1 MVSKKMSKRNYL
13 DFIFIALGAAIM
25 SIGIGVFLVDAK
37 VVPGGASGLAMAI
50 YYLSGNTIP
59 IGITIWVINVPLF
72 VWGFK
77 TLGKRFGQRTFYGF
91 TLNSFMIDFFR
102 GDVPGF
108 SWIRLQDSQA
118 IQDLYRHDFL
128 FMILIGAVLI
138 GLGLGIIFK
147 FNGTTGGSDIVAA
160 IMQKKYGMKP
170 GHSILLINIIVI
182 SLAGIVIEYMNLSP
196 DKPALSLTLYA
207 LFLLF
212 VSSKIIDIVIDG
224 FDYARAALIM
234 SDKYQEIGDAIN
246 KELNRGV
253 TAIKTRSIYRNTNQ
267 EMLYTVVTLK
277 ELSSLISLVKNIDP
291 KAFIIIN
298 NVHEVLGEGF
308 RNRY

>member
-1 MVSKKMSKRNYL
+1 M
-13 DFIFIALGAAIM
+13 
-25 SIGIGVFLVDAK
+25 
-37 VVPGGASGLAMAI
+37 
-50 YYLSGNTIP
+50 
-59 IGITIWVINVPLF
+59 
-72 VWGFK
+72 
-77 TLGKRFGQRTFYGF
+77 
-91 TLNSFMIDFFR
+91 
-102 GDVPGF
+102 
-108 SWIRLQDSQA
+108 
-118 IQDLYRHDFL
+118 
-128 FMILIGAVLI
+128 
-138 GLGLGIIFK
+138 
-147 FNGTTGGSDIVAA
+147 
-160 IMQKKYGMKP
+160 
-170 GHSILLINIIVI
+170 
-182 SLAGIVIEYMNLSP
+182 
-196 DKPALSLTLYA
+196 
-207 LFLLF
+207 
-212 VSSKIIDIVIDG
+212 SSKIIDIVIDG